1 MTGAEG
7 EISTFDHREFP
18 ADRLADLKGDH
29 RVAVCI
35 PARDEERTVAR
46 VVAAVRYEL
55 VERTRIVDELVVID
69 DGSLDATAA
78 VAERAGARVVPST
91 EGRCAARPAAIGKGG
106 AMRRGVEVTTG
117 DLVVFLDAD
126 VVNLRDH
133 FVTGLLGP
141 LLVRPDLVLVKG
153 CYTRAYRGDPSGGG
167 RVTELV
173 ARPAISLLFPSL
185 AALSQPLAGE
195 TAVRRSVVEELELA
209 EGYGVEMGLLLDVA
223 GRHGA
228 GAIAQVDLGVRVHR
242 NRPLAELAPQA
253 REVLAVALGRSRIPV
268 T

>member
-18 ADRLADLKGDH
+18 VERLADLKGDH

-35 PARDEERTVAR
+35 PARDEERTVGR
-46 VVAAVRYEL
+46 VVAAVRSEL
-55 VERTRIVDELVVID
+55 VERTGLVDELVVID

-78 VAERAGARVVPST
+78 MAARAGACVVPSAEST
-91 EGRCAARPAAIGKGG
+91 PGARPVAVGKGG
-106 AMRRGVEVTTG
+106 AMRRGIEATTG

-126 VVNLRDH
+126 VENLRAH

-141 LLVRPDLVLVKG
+141 LLARPDIVLVKG
-153 CYTRAYRGDPSGGG
+153 CYARAYRGDPAGGG

-185 AALSQPLAGE
+185 AAVSQPLAGE
-195 TAVRRSVVEELELA
+195 TALRRCVVEELELA

-223 GRHGA
+223 ERHGS

-253 REVLAVALGRSRIPV
+253 REVLSAALGRSRIPV